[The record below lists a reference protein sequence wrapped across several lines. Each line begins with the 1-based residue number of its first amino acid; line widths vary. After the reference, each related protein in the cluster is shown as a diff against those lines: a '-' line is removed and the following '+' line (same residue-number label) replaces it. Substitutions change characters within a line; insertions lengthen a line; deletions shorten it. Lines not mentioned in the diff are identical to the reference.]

1 MKISPLTSTKNKNNQ
16 GQLLYDFFAWMYIKR
31 RRHPN
36 IQYVNITWALPTP
49 ISSSSSSSFTHYQLP
64 HISHL
69 FFYTFHSILFLPCK
83 KKFRFYF
90 VKHTQ
95 DLEIAI
101 NFTCERTQKQ
111 PFWVVVLSIVSIH
124 TTNKHDDDVLN
135 NVCVCV
141 CVSMCVWCLIDES
154 FIIRIFDRDHFIHL
168 NITYTHRYITHL

>member
-141 CVSMCVWCLIDES
+141 YVRVM
-154 FIIRIFDRDHFIHL
+154 F
-168 NITYTHRYITHL
+168 N